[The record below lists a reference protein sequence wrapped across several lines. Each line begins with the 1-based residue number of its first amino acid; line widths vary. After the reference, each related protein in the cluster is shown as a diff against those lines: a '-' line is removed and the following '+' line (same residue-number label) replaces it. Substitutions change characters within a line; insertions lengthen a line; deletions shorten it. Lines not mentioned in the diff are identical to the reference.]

1 MSYEQAKR
9 VFRELQALARADY
22 GGNTGAVLVVYGV
35 EGFLRRLAAS
45 EYASRMTLKGGMLMA
60 AISARRMTK
69 DADLSTRGVGNTEEH
84 VAAAVNDIIAPQLEV
99 DDGLEFDANSIRTE
113 LMREEAEY
121 QGVRVKLIVRLA
133 TARITTTLDFSF
145 GDPHE
150 STVIELP
157 ELLGTSTIRLA
168 SYPPELTLAEKV
180 ATMMSRRELNTRDRD
195 LADVW
200 VLSRVRAFDATELRS
215 AITRVAEHRNQD
227 IPSVRCRPIRLR
239 SRRRRGPRPRVARRR
254 RARVRLPS
262 RLAPLCRRWR
272 RHRARCSAYEQRRLG
287 CGSRCEPAPRPRAAL
302 RLHSRSP
309 SRAV

>member
-1 MSYEQAKR
+1 VSYEQAKR

-22 GGNTGAVLVVYGV
+22 GSNTGAVLVVYGV

-157 ELLGTSTIRLA
+157 ELLGTGTIRLA

-227 IPSVRCRPIRLR
+227 IVPLSVALENMPDRQTSYTAMLDRMAYR
-239 SRRRRGPRPRVARRR
+239 
-254 RARVRLPS
+254 RLPPAS
-262 RLAPLCRRWR
+262 WAELLAEVRAFIDPLLTAQPEALDSWD
-272 RHRARCSAYEQRRLG
+272 
-287 CGSRCEPAPRPRAAL
+287 PAIQSWTPPRE
-302 RLHSRSP
+302 
-309 SRAV
+309 